1 MDIINITC
9 TDNGK
14 VKEAEILARSDKYL
28 KVVFVGTQ
36 ITIELVRNDV
46 NRPYIGK
53 KSGLE
58 FTWNE
63 KN

>member
-1 MDIINITC
+1 MDEINITC

-14 VKEAEILARSDKYL
+14 VKSAEILSRSDKYL

-36 ITIELVRNDV
+36 ITIELFRRDV
-46 NRPYIGK
+46 NKPYIGN

-58 FTWNE
+58 FTWHE

>member
-1 MDIINITC
+1 MDIIDITC
-9 TDNGK
+9 IDNGK
-14 VKEAEILARSDKYL
+14 VKEAEVLARSDKYL

-36 ITIELVRNDV
+36 ITIELVRSDV
-46 NRPYIGK
+46 NRPYIGN

-58 FTWNE
+58 FTWQE

>member
-9 TDNGK
+9 IDNGK
-14 VKEAEILARSDKYL
+14 VKEAEVLARSDKYL

-36 ITIELVRNDV
+36 ITIELGRNDV
-46 NRPYIGK
+46 NKPYIGN

-58 FTWNE
+58 FTWHE